1 MRTLARLVSLVVL
14 AVVSLAAFARSA
26 RADPWFGF
34 GENAAEDRFIDGDL
48 DAEDAAHLS
57 SVGRAR
63 VGASDVRAKTWVSL
77 LAFTSQFPTGAHEV
91 GMGIVLG
98 IAFDKIAQGSS
109 HVALERPP
117 PFIAEGPA
125 PSASPRETA
134 SASPP
139 STSTIALDGV
149 LATGAVRA
157 AWRTAGID
165 ATDVRVDEMIAR
177 AHRSAALPEA
187 RLRALRVLNSGEDVT
202 YVDAS
207 GHVYDTIGANL
218 SLEARLT
225 WRLDRLIYADDEPTI
240 ERVRLERQEAR
251 GRLGT
256 HVLELLFGWQR
267 ALFDLA
273 TTPAGSRAE
282 MEAVLRRWESEI
294 ALDVLTSGWFG
305 AQAAVKNVGKP

>member
-1 MRTLARLVSLVVL
+1 
-14 AVVSLAAFARSA
+14 
-26 RADPWFGF
+26 
-34 GENAAEDRFIDGDL
+34 
-48 DAEDAAHLS
+48 
-57 SVGRAR
+57 
-63 VGASDVRAKTWVSL
+63 
-77 LAFTSQFPTGAHEV
+77 
-91 GMGIVLG
+91 
-98 IAFDKIAQGSS
+98 
-109 HVALERPP
+109 
-117 PFIAEGPA
+117 
-125 PSASPRETA
+125 
-134 SASPP
+134 
-139 STSTIALDGV
+139 
-149 LATGAVRA
+149 
-157 AWRTAGID
+157 
-165 ATDVRVDEMIAR
+165 MIAR
-177 AHRSAALPEA
+177 ARRRAALPEV